1 MKLMY
6 LIGGPASR
14 TPRGQAEMERRRDY
28 LQSQASPGTEV
39 GITDVPSG
47 PGSIESLYEEY
58 LSIPD
63 TVTRAHELQAEGWDG
78 ILLGCYGDPGLD
90 ALREIVEIPVVGA
103 GQATALMASAVARR
117 FSVITVMDSVIGPLE
132 DMIHLSGGGSKL
144 ARVRAVNIPVAD
156 LHRDRELAIEAT
168 LEEGRKAIA
177 EDRADALIVGCM
189 SMGFLEIPEAC
200 QAELGVPF
208 LNPAR
213 VQLKFL
219 EAMLGSGLTHSK
231 RAYMTPPKL
240 ASGLVSSPS
249 ELYHRR
255 N

>member
-1 MKLMY
+1 
-6 LIGGPASR
+6 
-14 TPRGQAEMERRRDY
+14 
-28 LQSQASPGTEV
+28 
-39 GITDVPSG
+39 
-47 PGSIESLYEEY
+47 
-58 LSIPD
+58 
-63 TVTRAHELQAEGWDG
+63 
-78 ILLGCYGDPGLD
+78 
-90 ALREIVEIPVVGA
+90 
-103 GQATALMASAVARR
+103 MASAVARR

>member
-1 MKLMY
+1 MKLIY
-6 LIGGPASR
+6 LVSGPMGR
-14 TPRGQAEMERRRDY
+14 TPEGQAELDRRREY
-28 LQSQASPGTEV
+28 LQRHAAAGTQV
-39 GITDVPSG
+39 DITDIPKG
-47 PGSIESLYEEY
+47 PGSIESMYEEY
-58 LSIPD
+58 LSIPE
-63 TVTRAHELQAEGWDG
+63 TVKRAYELQDEGWDG

-90 ALREIVEIPVVGA
+90 ALREILEIPVVGA
-103 GQATALMASAVARR
+103 GQATSLMASAVGRR
-117 FSVITVMDSVIGPLE
+117 YSVITVTDSVVGPLE
-132 DMIHLSGGGSKL
+132 QTLRNGGGGSKL
-144 ARVRAVNIPVAD
+144 ASVRAVNIPVLE
-156 LHRDRELAIEAT
+156 LHRDRELAIEVT
-168 LEEGRKAIA
+168 LEEGRKAIE

-219 EAMLGSGLTHSK
+219 EAMLGAGLSHSK

-240 ASGLVSSPS
+240 ASGKAASLSD
-249 ELYHRR
+249 LYHSK